1 MFDFGFSEIVVILM
15 ISLIVLG
22 PERLPKTARIIGRYV
37 GKVRAFV
44 STVKTELSQQLDES
58 ELKALTSVQ
67 TDIVESVQAL
77 QNTVQATNLTALDTL
92 PEQKTPDDFLPQYTA
107 PEKSLKNKSV
117 QTRRQNRIKLPPK
130 PKLRGSRRTR

>member
-22 PERLPKTARIIGRYV
+22 PERLPKAARQVGLWV
-37 GKVRAFV
+37 GKIRAFV
-44 STVKTELSQQLDES
+44 SSAKSDLSQQLDAS
-58 ELKALTSVQ
+58 ELSSVKQ
-67 TDIVESVQAL
+67 EITESIHAL
-77 QNTVQATNLTALDTL
+77 QSTASHLTALDSL

-130 PKLRGSRRTR
+130 PKLRGSKRALINRK

>member
-1 MFDFGFSEIVVILM
+1 MFDFGFSEIVIILV

-22 PERLPKTARIIGRYV
+22 PERLPKAARTVGLWV

-44 STVKTELSQQLDES
+44 NTAKSDFSQHLDANELGSIKQEITNS
-58 ELKALTSVQ
+58 
-67 TDIVESVQAL
+67 IHAL
-77 QNTVQATNLTALDTL
+77 QDTASHLTALDTL
-92 PEQKTPDDFLPQYTA
+92 PEQKTPDDFLPKYTL

-130 PKLRGSRRTR
+130 PKLRGSKRTLINRK

>member
-22 PERLPKTARIIGRYV
+22 PERLPKAARQVGLWV
-37 GKVRAFV
+37 GKIRAFV
-44 STVKTELSQQLDES
+44 SSAKSDLSQQLDAS
-58 ELKALTSVQ
+58 ELSSVTQ
-67 TDIVESVQAL
+67 EITESIHDAL
-77 QNTVQATNLTALDTL
+77 QSTASHLAALDSL

-130 PKLRGSRRTR
+130 PKLRGSHRTR

>member
-22 PERLPKTARIIGRYV
+22 PERLPKAARQVGLWV

-44 STVKTELSQQLDES
+44 NTAKSDLSQQLDAS
-58 ELKALTSVQ
+58 ELSSVKQ
-67 TDIVESVQAL
+67 EITDSIHAL
-77 QNTVQATNLTALDTL
+77 QNTASHLTALDTL

-130 PKLRGSRRTR
+130 PKLRGSKRTLINRK

>member
-22 PERLPKTARIIGRYV
+22 PERLPKAARQVGLWV

-44 STVKTELSQQLDES
+44 NTAKSDFSQQLDAS
-58 ELKALTSVQ
+58 ELSSVKQ
-67 TDIVESVQAL
+67 EITDSIHAL
-77 QNTVQATNLTALDTL
+77 QSTASHLTALDTL

-107 PEKSLKNKSV
+107 PEKSLKRQST
-117 QTRRQNRIKLPPK
+117 QTIRQKRTKLPPK
-130 PKLRGSRRTR
+130 PRLRGSKRHSHQ